1 MLERRHIEIAEQN
14 HAVRVLA
21 AQSAGCAHFVEKGKL
36 VREFR
41 IDRRVGEVAAGGY
54 VEVVQRDGIAQSSA
68 FAEHCRDVPTVALAA
83 KRLNLEALERQA
95 REQHDAVIA
104 LLPIER
110 HVVIAEAL
118 EALERKPVVGTLG
131 LL

>member
-1 MLERRHIEIAEQN
+1 
-14 HAVRVLA
+14 
-21 AQSAGCAHFVEKGKL
+21 
-36 VREFR
+36 
-41 IDRRVGEVAAGGY
+41 
-54 VEVVQRDGIAQSSA
+54 
-68 FAEHCRDVPTVALAA
+68 VPTIAFAA

-95 REQHDAVIA
+95 REHYDAVIA

-110 HVVIAEAL
+110 HVLIAEAL